1 VLDRWA
7 QRGVER
13 AALERSVREVRQW
26 LDVHPIP
33 DSTISTGAARFAAG
47 VQALGLPGKLAR
59 VDANLAA
66 GCLGCGYCNIGC
78 AYGQRNSMLD
88 RVLPA
93 AQQLTQGSVDVL
105 PNFRVVEL
113 VHEGDRVTGVRGE
126 HAGRSHAWV
135 TGEEV
140 IVAAGAL
147 ASSWLLQ
154 RSGIAPDR
162 AGRGLQFN
170 INSPLTADFPEPVDT
185 FAGLQMTHAYT
196 PPGDEPAY
204 VLETWFNPPATQALA
219 MPGWFERHY
228 ANMLRYRHMA
238 AGGALVG
245 TTRGAR
251 VRPGRDG
258 PIVDYTPSPE
268 DLGRVVDGIKLIGR
282 IFLAAGA
289 RRVMPA
295 TFAWREYTSAAT
307 LSDLDRL
314 VRENADLML
323 TTAHP
328 QGGNPIG
335 DPREGGVVGPD
346 FRVHGFA
353 NLFLCDASAF
363 PSSVGVNPQLTVMAL
378 AQLAAET
385 MLGGPAPSSASVSQW
400 APPPHLTVPPAT
412 RIVPPR

>member
-1 VLDRWA
+1 
-7 QRGVER
+7 
-13 AALERSVREVRQW
+13 
-26 LDVHPIP
+26 
-33 DSTISTGAARFAAG
+33 
-47 VQALGLPGKLAR
+47 
-59 VDANLAA
+59 
-66 GCLGCGYCNIGC
+66 
-78 AYGQRNSMLD
+78 MLD
-88 RVLPA
+88 RILPE
-93 AQQLTQGSVDVL
+93 AQRLPRGKVDIL
-105 PNFRVVEL
+105 PDFRVLEL
-113 VHEGDRVTGVRGE
+113 VHEGDRVTGVLGE
-126 HAGRSHAWV
+126 HAGRSRACV
-135 TGEEV
+135 LGDEV

-154 RSGIAPDR
+154 RSRIGAER
-162 AGRGLQFN
+162 AGQGLQFN

-245 TTRGAR
+245 TTRGGR
-251 VRPGRDG
+251 VRAGRDG
-258 PIVDYTPSPE
+258 PIVEYTPSPE

-282 IFLAAGA
+282 IFLAGGA
-289 RRVMPA
+289 DRVMPA
-295 TFAWREYTSAAT
+295 TFAWREYRSQSG
-307 LSDLDRL
+307 LDDLDSL

-323 TTAHP
+323 TSAHP
-328 QGGNPIG
+328 QSGNPIG
-335 DPREGGVVGPD
+335 EPGEGGVAGAD

-353 NLFLCDASAF
+353 NLYLCDASAF

-385 MLGGPAPSSASVSQW
+385 ILGPPDRAVRQW
-400 APPPHLTVPPAT
+400 APPPHLAAPAA
-412 RIVPPR
+412 PRAEAH